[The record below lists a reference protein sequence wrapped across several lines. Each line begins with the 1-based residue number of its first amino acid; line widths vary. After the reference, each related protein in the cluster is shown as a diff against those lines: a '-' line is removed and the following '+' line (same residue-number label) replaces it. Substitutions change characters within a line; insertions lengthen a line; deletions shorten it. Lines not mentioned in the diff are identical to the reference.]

1 MRIGI
6 LTFHRAL
13 NYGAFLQAYALR
25 RTILEMGHQAE
36 VVDYWP
42 DGHAAAYA
50 LFPPLHW
57 WKIRPL
63 WMNVKSLAY
72 SCLALFPAWKRKRK
86 MRSLWCRYLNLPPK
100 PLYRKSGELG
110 ALQYDCL
117 CYGSDQIWWK
127 SVIPGYEGFDEV
139 YWGVAVPQGVRKVAY
154 APSMGVISLT
164 GQDRERIGRF
174 LLNFDAL
181 AVRETALRDALS
193 PLTVKKIEVV
203 LDPVFLIPASEWSRL
218 CRPVCNQRY
227 ILCYNLL
234 HSPEA
239 AEQARLLCDV
249 SGCMLKEVTG
259 QIELFRPGTMQTL
272 DAIEF
277 ISWIKG
283 AEFVVT
289 TSFHGVAFSILFHKN
304 FYTLGLGN
312 KGGRIASLLERLG
325 LGDRLLESPV
335 GTRPVPIDYAEV
347 ELKLGGLVDESYGY
361 LAGALGKG
369 GTI

>member
-25 RTILEMGHQAE
+25 RAISRMGHE
-36 VVDYWP
+36 VEIVDYWP
-42 DGHAAAYA
+42 DGHAAVYA
-50 LFPPLHW
+50 LFPPFRW
-57 WKIRPL
+57 WKIRPI
-63 WMNVKSLAY
+63 WSNIKSLVY

-86 MRSLWCRYLNLPPK
+86 MQTLACRYLDLPSK
-100 PLYRKSGELG
+100 VVYRKAEKLT
-110 ALQYDCL
+110 ALRYDCL

-127 SVIPGYEGFDEV
+127 SIIPGYEGFDKV
-139 YWGVAVPQGVRKVAY
+139 YWGEVVSRDIRKVAY

-164 GQDRERIGRF
+164 DDDKERIKRF

-181 AVRETALRDALS
+181 AVRETTLRDALL
-193 PLTVKKIEVV
+193 PLTSQKIEVV
-203 LDPVFLIPASEWSRL
+203 LDPVFLLSASEWSDL
-218 CRPVCNQRY
+218 CSPVGDQRY
-227 ILCYNLL
+227 VLCYNLL

-239 AEQARLLCDV
+239 AEQACYLCNTLE
-249 SGCMLKEVTG
+249 CTLKDITG
-259 QIELFRPGTMQTL
+259 QIELFRRGTMQTL
-272 DAIEF
+272 DALEF

-312 KGGRIASLLERLG
+312 KGDRISSLLNLLG
-325 LGDRLLESPV
+325 LERRLLEKPV
-335 GTRPVPIDYAEV
+335 KGVSEAINYDEADQKLSGLIEHSLDY
-347 ELKLGGLVDESYGY
+347 LKNILR
-361 LAGALGKG
+361 
-369 GTI
+369 

>member
-36 VVDYWP
+36 VVDYWS
-42 DGHAAAYA
+42 DGHAATYA
-50 LFPPLHW
+50 LFPPLRW

-86 MRSLWCRYLNLPPK
+86 MRSLCCRYLNLPTEPI
-100 PLYRKSGELG
+100 YRKPGELG
-110 ALQYDCL
+110 TLQYDCL

-139 YWGVAVPQGVRKVAY
+139 YWGEAVPQGVRKVAY

-164 GQDRERIGRF
+164 DHDRERVRKL
-174 LLNFDAL
+174 LLNCDAL
-181 AVRETALRDALS
+181 AVRETAVRDAWA
-193 PLTVKKIEVV
+193 PVATKKTEVV
-203 LDPVFLIPASEWSRL
+203 LDPVFLIPASEWGRL

-227 ILCYNLL
+227 VLCYNLL

-239 AEQARLLCDV
+239 AEQARLLCEV
-249 SGCMLKEVTG
+249 SGCALKEITG
-259 QIELFRPGTMQTL
+259 QIELFRPGAMQTL

-289 TSFHGVAFSILFHKN
+289 TSFHGAAFSILFHKD

-312 KGGRIASLLERLG
+312 KGGRIASLLEQLG
-325 LGDRLLESPV
+325 LEDRLLESPV
-335 GTRPVPIDYAEV
+335 GTRLAPIDYAEV
-347 ELKLGGLVDESYGY
+347 EKVLDGLVKDSRGY
-361 LAGALGKG
+361 LERILGKG
-369 GTI
+369 DGR

>member
-50 LFPPLHW
+50 LFPPLRW

-154 APSMGVISLT
+154 APSMGGISLT

-203 LDPVFLIPASEWSRL
+203 LDPVFLMEPLVPSGMQSALYFVLQSPA
-218 CRPVCNQRY
+218 
-227 ILCYNLL
+227 
-234 HSPEA
+234 
-239 AEQARLLCDV
+239 
-249 SGCMLKEVTG
+249 
-259 QIELFRPGTMQTL
+259 
-272 DAIEF
+272 
-277 ISWIKG
+277 
-283 AEFVVT
+283 
-289 TSFHGVAFSILFHKN
+289 
-304 FYTLGLGN
+304 
-312 KGGRIASLLERLG
+312 
-325 LGDRLLESPV
+325 
-335 GTRPVPIDYAEV
+335 
-347 ELKLGGLVDESYGY
+347 
-361 LAGALGKG
+361 LAGSCGTSASFMRCVWMYAQG
-369 GTI
+369 GYRPDRAFQAGNDADS